1 METTNDYK
9 EKLDVIYAMIENS
22 KTQIRENAFFYLLWG
37 WLVLAASLSHFIMM
51 KFDIFYSFL
60 AWPVIMTIGGIIS
73 AITGIRMGKR
83 AGYRTH
89 IDTAVIYLWYGFF
102 FALLVILAFSIGG
115 KIPWEMTN
123 ALIIVMYGLGT
134 FVSGGILK
142 FRPLIIGGIC
152 CWIIALGAFFI
163 PGEYTLLLVAI
174 SIIIS
179 YLIPGYLLRRAR

>member
-37 WLVLAASLSHFIMM
+37 WLVLGASLSHFIMM

-60 AWPVIMTIGGIIS
+60 AWPVIMTIGMVIS
-73 AITGIRMGKR
+73 VIAGIRMGKR

-102 FALLVILAFSIGG
+102 FAILVILAFSIGG
-115 KIPWEMTN
+115 KIPWEMSN

-142 FRPLIIGGIC
+142 FRPLIIGGIS
-152 CWIIALGAFFI
+152 CWIIALGAFFV
-163 PGEYTLLLVAI
+163 PGEYMLLLVAI
-174 SIIIS
+174 SIITA
-179 YLIPGYLLRRAR
+179 YLIPGYLLRKAR

>member
-9 EKLDVIYAMIENS
+9 EKLDVIYSMIENS
-22 KTQIRENAFFYLLWG
+22 KTQIKENGFFYLLWG
-37 WLVLAASLSHFIMM
+37 WLVLIASLSHFTLLKMGFHKSYIV
-51 KFDIFYSFL
+51 
-60 AWPVIMTIGGIIS
+60 WPILMNLGLIVSVI
-73 AITGIRMGKR
+73 AGIRMGKK

-89 IDTAVIYLWYGFF
+89 IDTAIIYLWYGFF
-102 FALLVILAFSIGG
+102 FAFLVILAFSIGD
-115 KIPWEMTN
+115 KIPWEMSN
-123 ALIIVMYGLGT
+123 VLVIVMYGLGT

-174 SIIIS
+174 SIIIA
-179 YLIPGYLLRRAR
+179 YLIPGYLLRRAS